1 MHYISQNPGG
11 GGPSNLNQA
20 TSVYAFIGTPPHW
33 RRHSR
38 LCWKQGMLS
47 YPNQPITIAS

>member
-11 GGPSNLNQA
+11 GGPANLNQA
-20 TSVYAFIGTPPHW
+20 TSVYAFIGTPPQW

-38 LCWKQGMLS
+38 LCWKQGTLKIQFQ
-47 YPNQPITIAS
+47 NRV